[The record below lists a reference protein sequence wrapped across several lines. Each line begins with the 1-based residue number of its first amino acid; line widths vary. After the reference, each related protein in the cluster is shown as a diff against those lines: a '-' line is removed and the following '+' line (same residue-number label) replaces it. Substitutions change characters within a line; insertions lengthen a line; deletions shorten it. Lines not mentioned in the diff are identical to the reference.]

1 MSRPLTVHSL
11 FRAVVSDTGTP
22 HYASQHR
29 TSLLFMWEQTHK
41 EGFSPRW
48 TCTVAFF
55 FVLFVHS
62 FFPVF
67 RGTPIHPSDKSDGI
81 LSPSTPR
88 YKKLQH
94 ATAKN
99 TN

>member
-1 MSRPLTVHSL
+1 L

-22 HYASQHR
+22 HHASQHR

-55 FVLFVHS
+55 FFVLFVHS

-67 RGTPIHPSDKSDGI
+67 RGTPIHPHPEGVR
-81 LSPSTPR
+81 LSLPLNPTP
-88 YKKLQH
+88 
-94 ATAKN
+94 
-99 TN
+99 